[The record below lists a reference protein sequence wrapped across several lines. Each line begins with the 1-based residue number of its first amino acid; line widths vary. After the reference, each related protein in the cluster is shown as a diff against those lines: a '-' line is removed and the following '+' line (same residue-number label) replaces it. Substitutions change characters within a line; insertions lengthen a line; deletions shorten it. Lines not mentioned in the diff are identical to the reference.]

1 MLKRFFD
8 IIVSTIALVL
18 LAPVFLIAAI
28 GILLSSRGPIFFRSP
43 RIGKDGNPFVMHK
56 FRTMR
61 IGHPPEASPITSPQD
76 VRVFPW
82 GALLR
87 RLKIDE
93 LPQFFDVLRGKMS
106 LVGPRP
112 EDPRIFQE
120 YYQSEDWETL
130 RVLPGLTSPA
140 SLYDYTHGDHIL
152 AQGDPDEMYRLQ
164 LLPERLA
171 LEKVY
176 VREACFA
183 YDLMIM
189 FRTAAIILL
198 VALGARRFSE
208 PPEMA
213 KARKIL
219 NQDCPQEE
227 KASVGIAT
235 GER

>member
-1 MLKRFFD
+1 MAKRFFD

-43 RIGKDGNPFVMHK
+43 RIGQDGNPFVMHK
-56 FRTMR
+56 LRTMR

-112 EDPRIFQE
+112 EDLRIVSEE
-120 YYQSEDWETL
+120 YTAEQKETL
-130 RVLPGLTSPA
+130 R
-140 SLYDYTHGDHIL
+140 
-152 AQGDPDEMYRLQ
+152 
-164 LLPERLA
+164 
-171 LEKVY
+171 
-176 VREACFA
+176 
-183 YDLMIM
+183 
-189 FRTAAIILL
+189 
-198 VALGARRFSE
+198 AR
-208 PPEMA
+208 P
-213 KARKIL
+213 
-219 NQDCPQEE
+219 
-227 KASVGIAT
+227 
-235 GER
+235 